1 MSSLLLR
8 GTTVLLSQLHPA
20 GSSDAGGCAQ
30 PQCYCWNWS
39 WDGCTAGVP
48 TSLRPVPG
56 NSQEKGAQTR
66 PDLAR
71 VGSHPLLTLCPP
83 CLCRCA
89 GSLPPRLVLRAGSPV
104 SSAECRVSAT
114 VPLPSCAGC
123 GPPPPLPWASPSVTP
138 EVSSSSGWVATFQQT
153 PKVQLLSLSP
163 EGNVPATTHPSIFPH
178 VLGQE
183 GKAPCQRGV
192 L

>member
-1 MSSLLLR
+1 MKQCFLLFQC
-8 GTTVLLSQLHPA
+8 LLKLNRVVFHQLNIFHIIFIL
-20 GSSDAGGCAQ
+20 
-30 PQCYCWNWS
+30 Y
-39 WDGCTAGVP
+39 V
-48 TSLRPVPG
+48 
-56 NSQEKGAQTR
+56 EK
-66 PDLAR
+66 
-71 VGSHPLLTLCPP
+71 H
-83 CLCRCA
+83 RCA

-104 SSAECRVSAT
+104 SSAECRVSAA
-114 VPLPSCAGC
+114 VPLPSCARW

-138 EVSSSSGWVATFQQT
+138 GVSSSSEWVATFQQT

-163 EGNVPATTHPSIFPH
+163 EGDVPATTHPSIFPH